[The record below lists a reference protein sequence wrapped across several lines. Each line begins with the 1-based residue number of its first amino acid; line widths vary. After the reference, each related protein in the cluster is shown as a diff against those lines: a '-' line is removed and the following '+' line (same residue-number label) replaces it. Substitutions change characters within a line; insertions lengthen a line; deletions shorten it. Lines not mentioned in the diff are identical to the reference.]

1 MATSTE
7 TSLSVLLSG
16 GGGLVGMGLGVCGTG
31 VGSGSVMGGSVS
43 GGSGIVVGLGTGVGS
58 RPMTC

>member
-1 MATSTE
+1 MATSSD

-16 GGGLVGMGLGVCGTG
+16 GGGMVGLGLGG
-31 VGSGSVMGGSVS
+31 VGSGSVRGGSVS
-43 GGSGIVVGLGTGVGS
+43 GGSGNVVGLGTGVGS